1 MRGNPIEVSLLFF
14 VLFFMGSWKL
24 YLTPR
29 QILNNFLNK
38 PLFLGFM
45 LKIAQGA
52 EAIVYKD
59 NRTIIKERFS
69 KEYRLPQID
78 LALRQFRTRRE
89 AKVLQKL
96 EELNFP
102 APHLQ
107 EFCDQRMTIT
117 MDFVPGE
124 KLRDVLLNGDN
135 FQQLALEIGEKVGKL
150 HHNDLIH
157 GDLTTSNIIQ
167 HQDTGKLHLVD
178 FGLSFF
184 SNKDEDKAV
193 DLFLLDRAL
202 ESTHYQHYPEIFE
215 KVLEGYKQTNPEYA
229 SILERF
235 KKVRSRGRNKK

>member
-1 MRGNPIEVSLLFF
+1 
-14 VLFFMGSWKL
+14 
-24 YLTPR
+24 
-29 QILNNFLNK
+29 
-38 PLFLGFM
+38 M

-52 EAIVYKD
+52 EARVYKD
-59 NRTIIKERFS
+59 NDTIIKERFS
-69 KEYRLPQID
+69 KEYRLPQLD
-78 LALRQFRTRRE
+78 SSLRQFRTRRE

-107 EFCDQRMTIT
+107 EFCDKRMSIT

-124 KLRDVLLNGDN
+124 KLRDVLLQCDD
-135 FQQLALEIGEKVGKL
+135 FQQLALEIGERVGML

-157 GDLTTSNIIQ
+157 GDLTTSNIIK
-167 HQDTGKLHLVD
+167 HEDTGKLHLVD

-215 KVLEGYKQTNPEYA
+215 MALEGYKKAYPNYA
-229 SILERF
+229 SVLDRF
-235 KKVRSRGRNKK
+235 EKVKSRGRNKKS